1 MRLRLP
7 DGSVHEGAAIDL
19 AGDSLAVGVDEV
31 VAAIRADEEADAT
44 GALRI
49 DCPPPGPGH
58 DRLSRVPVSKPTPSR
73 GWLLAAV
80 GRSRGL
86 RSPVADDLDRLE
98 ARLAEHRDRAAEES
112 AGDERERADTSA
124 AALRE
129 ARRRVAAAGADE
141 SRLRERVATL
151 RGRVNAHRDAGDDE
165 ATAAARDELVEVATE
180 LSEVETERVAAE
192 QRLSALER
200 AARSE
205 RDSREARLKLEDAV
219 ENRRREARAQFAA
232 ELGAEFE
239 AALRDLESLPAA
251 AESADSPA
259 GSSSESSD
267 LEADPVAR
275 ALAAVRLADLS
286 APVVLSCGWFSD
298 AEAAANWL
306 GVPVVRCRPSDGRAD
321 HTGR

>member
-7 DGSVHEGAAIDL
+7 DGTVHEGPAIDL
-19 AGDSLAVGVDEV
+19 ADGPFDVGADEV
-31 VAAIRADEEADAT
+31 VAAIRGDDGDDGDDAT

-49 DCPPPGPGH
+49 DCPPPGPGY
-58 DRLSRVPVSKPTPSR
+58 DRLGRIPVSKPTPSR

-86 RSPVADDLDRLE
+86 RSPVADDLGRLE
-98 ARLAEHRDRAAEES
+98 AKLAERRDDGVEGEADEHES
-112 AGDERERADTSA
+112 IDTSA

-129 ARRRVAAAGADE
+129 ARRRVAAAGEDE

-165 ATAAARDELVEVATE
+165 ATETAQSELVEVATE

-200 AARSE
+200 AARTE

-219 ENRRREARAQFAA
+219 ENRRREARAYFAA
-232 ELGAEFE
+232 ELGDAFE
-239 AALRDLESLPAA
+239 AALRSLVATPPLMATAESPASVADLES
-251 AESADSPA
+251 
-259 GSSSESSD
+259 
-267 LEADPVAR
+267 DPVAR

-286 APVVLSCGWFSD
+286 APVVISCGRFSD

-306 GVPVVRCRPSDGRAD
+306 DAPVIRCRPNDG
-321 HTGR
+321 

>member
-7 DGSVHEGAAIDL
+7 DGTVREGPAIDL
-19 AGDSLAVGVDEV
+19 ADGPFDVGADEV
-31 VAAIRADEEADAT
+31 VAAVGDDGGDAT

-49 DCPPPGPGH
+49 DCPQPGPGY
-58 DRLSRVPVSKPTPSR
+58 DRLGRIPVSKPTPSR

-86 RSPVADDLDRLE
+86 RSPVADDLARLE
-98 ARLAEHRDRAAEES
+98 AKLAERRDRAAEES
-112 AGDERERADTSA
+112 EADERERADTSA

-129 ARRRVAAAGADE
+129 ARRRVAAAGEDE

-165 ATAAARDELVEVATE
+165 ATETAQSELVAVATE

-200 AARSE
+200 AARTE

-219 ENRRREARAQFAA
+219 ENRRREARAYFAA
-232 ELGAEFE
+232 ELGEEFE
-239 AALRDLESLPAA
+239 AALRGLAA
-251 AESADSPA
+251 APSLMAT
-259 GSSSESSD
+259 SESSAPVAD
-267 LEADPVAR
+267 LEADPVAY

-286 APVVLSCGWFSD
+286 APVAVACDRVSD

-306 GVPVVRCRPSDGRAD
+306 DAPVVRCRPNGE
-321 HTGR
+321 

>member
-7 DGSVHEGAAIDL
+7 DGTVREGPAIDL
-19 AGDSLAVGVDEV
+19 ADGPFDVGAAEV
-31 VAAIRADEEADAT
+31 VAAIRADDGDDGDDAT

-49 DCPPPGPGH
+49 DCPQPGPGH
-58 DRLSRVPVSKPTPSR
+58 DRLGRIPVSKSTPSR

-86 RSPVADDLDRLE
+86 RSPVADDLARLE
-98 ARLAEHRDRAAEES
+98 AKLAERRDRAAEES
-112 AGDERERADTSA
+112 EADERERADTSA

-129 ARRRVAAAGADE
+129 ARRRVAAAGEDE

-165 ATAAARDELVEVATE
+165 ATETAQSELVAVATE

-200 AARSE
+200 AARTE

-219 ENRRREARAQFAA
+219 KNRRREARAYFAA
-232 ELGAEFE
+232 ELGDEFE
-239 AALRDLESLPAA
+239 AALRSLASV
-251 AESADSPA
+251 SATATPSGGSPD
-259 GSSSESSD
+259 EPSD
-267 LEADPVAR
+267 LASDPVAC

-286 APVVLSCGWFSD
+286 APVVVSCGRFSD

-306 GVPVVRCRPSDGRAD
+306 DASVVRCRPNG
-321 HTGR
+321 G

>member
-7 DGSVHEGAAIDL
+7 DGTVREGPAIDL
-19 AGDSLAVGVDEV
+19 ADGPFDVGADEV
-31 VAAIRADEEADAT
+31 VAAIRVDDGGDGDDGNDGDDGT

-49 DCPPPGPGH
+49 DCPPPGPGY
-58 DRLSRVPVSKPTPSR
+58 DRLGRIPVSKQTPSR

-98 ARLAEHRDRAAEES
+98 AKLAERRDDGVDVEA
-112 AGDERERADTSA
+112 DEREPVDTSA

-129 ARRRVAAAGADE
+129 ARRRVAAAGEDE
-141 SRLRERVATL
+141 SRLRERIATL

-165 ATAAARDELVEVATE
+165 ATETAQSELVAVATE

-200 AARSE
+200 AARTE

-219 ENRRREARAQFAA
+219 ENRRREARAYFAA
-232 ELGAEFE
+232 ELGDAFE
-239 AALRDLESLPAA
+239 AALRSLAA
-251 AESADSPA
+251 APSLMATAESPA
-259 GSSSESSD
+259 SVADFES
-267 LEADPVAR
+267 DPVAR
-275 ALAAVRLADLS
+275 ALAAARLADLS
-286 APVVLSCGWFSD
+286 APVVISGGRVSD
-298 AEAAANWL
+298 ADAAANWL
-306 GVPVVRCRPSDGRAD
+306 DAPVVRCRPNDG
-321 HTGR
+321 